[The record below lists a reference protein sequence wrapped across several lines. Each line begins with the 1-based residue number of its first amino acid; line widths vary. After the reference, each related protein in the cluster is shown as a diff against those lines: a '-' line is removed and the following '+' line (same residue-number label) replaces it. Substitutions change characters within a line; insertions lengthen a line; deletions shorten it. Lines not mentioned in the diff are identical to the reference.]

1 MVACFYIQAFSREAA
16 SHNELYTATY
26 LSEPT
31 ASVLT
36 ICIAVAASVDQAQ
49 IVRTIWRSAKRRNA
63 IVDDDVVANIPEGQ
77 DMQIAITNIR
87 SDSSTEEEIESLYG
101 SQGKSTKYES
111 SLDTQEHFELN
122 LLF

>member
-1 MVACFYIQAFSREAA
+1 MVACFYIQAFSPEAA
-16 SHNELYTATY
+16 SHNELYTAIY

-49 IVRTIWRSAKRRNA
+49 IVRTVWRSAKGRNA

-87 SDSSTEEEIESLYG
+87 SDSSTEENSRVCMDRRANRLSMNLVWIP
-101 SQGKSTKYES
+101 KST
-111 SLDTQEHFELN
+111 LN
-122 LLF
+122 

>member
-49 IVRTIWRSAKRRNA
+49 IVRTIWRSATGINV
-63 IVDDDVVANIPEGQ
+63 IVNDDIVANVPKGH

-87 SDSSTEEEIESLYG
+87 SDSSAEE
-101 SQGKSTKYES
+101 K
-111 SLDTQEHFELN
+111 
-122 LLF
+122 